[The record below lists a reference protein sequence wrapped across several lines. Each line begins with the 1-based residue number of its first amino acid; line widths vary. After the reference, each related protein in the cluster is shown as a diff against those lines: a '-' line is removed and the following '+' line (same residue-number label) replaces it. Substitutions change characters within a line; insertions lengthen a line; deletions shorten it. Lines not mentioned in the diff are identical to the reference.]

1 MYEIFCLNWIL
12 VTERIS
18 IFIVSYRY
26 VTYFSLCECE
36 LFFFFSNEKG
46 KGMFWITEHLLGE
59 NEVQNHS

>member
-36 LFFFFSNEKG
+36 LFFFFQMKKG
-46 KGMFWITEHLLGE
+46 RGCFGL
-59 NEVQNHS
+59 QNIS

>member
-36 LFFFFSNEKG
+36 LFFFFFQMKKG
-46 KGMFWITEHLLGE
+46 RGCFGL
-59 NEVQNHS
+59 QNIS